1 MLWDVFL
8 LYPLSAVKMF
18 NKFNSSDKPSKG
30 NWAGRTFSAAAGA
43 VVAAGVCIAHG
54 QPAHVSLW
62 VACCATVF
70 TLVLDEMGW
79 I

>member
-1 MLWDVFL
+1 M
-8 LYPLSAVKMF
+8 YPLSAVKMF
-18 NKFNSSDKPSKG
+18 NKFNPSDKPSKG

-43 VVAAGVCIAHG
+43 SVAAGVCIAHG
-54 QPAHVSLW
+54 QPAHVSLL